1 MEWKR
6 KKYDINFGYLVYE
19 GEFLNGRSN
28 GKGKLYKNG
37 KLIYEGEFKNN
48 SRNGKGKEYDKNG
61 KKYLM
66 VNMKMIGQFIR
77 KSNKI
82 K

>member
-37 KLIYEGEFKNN
+37 KLFYEGEFKNN

-61 KKYLM
+61 NIIFDGEYENDWPIHKE
-66 VNMKMIGQFIR
+66 IE
-77 KSNKI
+77 
-82 K
+82 